1 MNPEYHIVAFLRP
14 DSKIGAEE
22 IRVLCTEA
30 LAGFPF
36 KVELDM
42 DDDGESWKELLDEA
56 GRAEMAESGVSDLD
70 LLSQDMLLTLD
81 DYPLLIAISEG
92 EEVVELASAYGDEDT
107 LAADERWILTVANRC
122 IELFSEEP
130 DKGGKY
136 KAAIDAITEAM
147 QAKWKAVVFSE
158 EEAG

>member
-14 DSKIGAEE
+14 GSKIGAEE

-30 LAGFPF
+30 LVGFPF
-36 KVELDM
+36 QVELDL
-42 DDDGESWKELLDEA
+42 DDDGESWKELLDEE
-56 GRAEMAESGVSDLD
+56 GRAEMESSGITDLD

-81 DYPLLIAISEG
+81 GYPLLIAISEG
-92 EEVVELASAYGDEDT
+92 EEVFELASAYGDEDT
-107 LAADERWILTVANRC
+107 LSEDERWILTTAHRC

-130 DKGGKY
+130 DKGAKY

-147 QAKWKAVVFSE
+147 QSQWNAVVFADE
-158 EEAG
+158 ED

>member
-14 DSKIGAEE
+14 GSKIGAEE

-42 DDDGESWKELLDEA
+42 DDDGESWKELLDEE
-56 GRAEMAESGVSDLD
+56 GRTELQDSGISDLD

-81 DYPLLIAISEG
+81 GYPLLIAISEG
-92 EEVVELASAYGDEDT
+92 DEVFELASAYGDEET
-107 LAADERWILTVANRC
+107 LNEDERWILTKAQRC
-122 IELFSEEP
+122 IELFSEEA
-130 DKGGKY
+130 DQGGKY
-136 KAAIDAITEAM
+136 KAAIDTITEAM
-147 QAKWKAVVFSE
+147 QSQWGAVVFSE
-158 EEAG
+158 EE